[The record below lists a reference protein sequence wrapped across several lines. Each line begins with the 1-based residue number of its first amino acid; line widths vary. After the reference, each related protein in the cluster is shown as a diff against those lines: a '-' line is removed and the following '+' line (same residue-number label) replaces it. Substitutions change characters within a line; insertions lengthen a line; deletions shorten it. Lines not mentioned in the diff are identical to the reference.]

1 MASEIVHGVDTM
13 ALAERAWHGYG
24 TVVGRN
30 LTYAEALTTAGLDWT
45 ARMAP
50 LTAITPNGVA
60 EVDTHRATY
69 RSDTGTVLG
78 VVGADYQPHQPAELL
93 ELARLTLDAGADDGH
108 VEVLGSL
115 RGGRTVFITIAL
127 PGDVTI
133 AGDVHVPRLVWVTS
147 MDGTIATRAVA
158 TFVRAV
164 CMNTIRASFRQ
175 ARTSWAARHT
185 SSLAG
190 RTDDA
195 RRALQL
201 VWKVSDT
208 FRAEVEALTA
218 QTITDRQVGE
228 VLTRDVARRPGRDRP
243 HPRQR
248 RPAPSSDPPHVPV
261 RPPRRRLARH
271 RLRTRPGRLHVGAV
285 GRPPTRP
292 ARRAGPGRIVRRHQ
306 DQGRHRRRAPRRPRL
321 TRPRDRLR
329 QAPQPAPSVAG
340 ADEPDVADLRSG
352 DVCGTGRGSSSPS
365 FLGAKPCGL
374 TPPPRR
380 RGARTGE
387 SAIGAGHRPARR
399 DQQPCQRPRHPR

>member
-1 MASEIVHGVDTM
+1 MASEIVDGVDTM

-30 LTYAEALTTAGLDWT
+30 LTYAEAISTAGLDWT
-45 ARMAP
+45 ARLAP
-50 LTAITPNGVA
+50 LTALTPAGVV

-69 RSDTGTVLG
+69 RSDTGAVLG

-93 ELARLTLDAGADDGH
+93 ELARLTIDAAPDDAH

-115 RGGRTVFITIAL
+115 RGGRTVFATIAL

-201 VWKVSDT
+201 VWTVSDT
-208 FRAEVEALTA
+208 FRAEVEALMRP
-218 QTITDRQVGE
+218 TDHRPPGRRGPH
-228 VLTRDVARRPGRDRP
+228 LDVARRPGR
-243 HPRQR
+243 HATSPRLGQPPTR
-248 RPAPSSDPPHVPV
+248 RRAAHVRD

-271 RLRTRPGRLHVGAV
+271 RLRPRPSRLHVGTV
-285 GRPPTRP
+285 GSPPPRRPWRTGPRRP
-292 ARRAGPGRIVRRHQ
+292 LRRDPH
-306 DQGRHRRRAPRRPRL
+306 QGRHRRRAHRRPHL
-321 TRPRDRLR
+321 T
-329 QAPQPAPSVAG
+329 QPAPH
-340 ADEPDVADLRSG
+340 
-352 DVCGTGRGSSSPS
+352 GR
-365 FLGAKPCGL
+365 
-374 TPPPRR
+374 R
-380 RGARTGE
+380 
-387 SAIGAGHRPARR
+387 RPARPGPSVGAR
-399 DQQPCQRPRHPR
+399 RAGRCRPHGRGTCGGAAAGGQAPRSSGPSPAG

>member
-1 MASEIVHGVDTM
+1 MSSEIVHGVDTM
-13 ALAERAWHGYG
+13 ALAEQAWHGYG

-50 LTAITPNGVA
+50 LTAITSNGVA

-69 RSDTGTVLG
+69 RSDTGAVLG

-185 SSLAG
+185 SSLTG

-208 FRAEVEALTA
+208 FRAEVEALTTQA
-218 QTITDRQVGE
+218 ISGRQVGE
-228 VLTRDVARRPGRDRP
+228 VLTAMWPDD
-243 HPRQR
+243 
-248 RPAPSSDPPHVPV
+248 PAATD
-261 RPPRRRLARH
+261 
-271 RLRTRPGRLHVGAV
+271 RTRDSAS
-285 GRPPTRP
+285 
-292 ARRAGPGRIVRRHQ
+292 
-306 DQGRHRRRAPRRPRL
+306 RRRAAIRRMYQSDPRVAGWHGTAYGLVQAVSTWELWDAPRRGKRGEQVLAELFAGTKTRADAVAERL
-321 TRPRDRLR
+321 TAL
-329 QAPQPAPSVAG
+329 A
-340 ADEPDVADLRSG
+340 
-352 DVCGTGRGSSSPS
+352 
-365 FLGAKPCGL
+365 
-374 TPPPRR
+374 
-380 RGARTGE
+380 
-387 SAIGAGHRPARR
+387 
-399 DQQPCQRPRHPR
+399 

>member
-30 LTYAEALTTAGLDWT
+30 LSYAEALTTAGLDWT
-45 ARMAP
+45 ARKAP
-50 LTAITPNGVA
+50 LTTITPTGVR

-69 RSDTGTVLG
+69 RSDTGAVLG
-78 VVGADYQPHQPAELL
+78 IVGADYQPHQPAELL
-93 ELARLTLDAGADDGH
+93 ELARLTIDAGADDAH

-127 PGDVTI
+127 PGDVTV

-201 VWKVSDT
+201 VWKVSDS
-208 FRAEVEALTA
+208 FRQELEALTA
-218 QTITDRQVGE
+218 QPISDHHVGD
-228 VLTRDVARRPGRDRP
+228 VLTTLWPDDPTATARARDSA
-243 HPRQR
+243 
-248 RPAPSSDPPHVPV
+248 S
-261 RPPRRRLARH
+261 
-271 RLRTRPGRLHVGAV
+271 
-285 GRPPTRP
+285 
-292 ARRAGPGRIVRRHQ
+292 
-306 DQGRHRRRAPRRPRL
+306 RRRAAIRRMYQSDPRVAGWHGTGYGLVQAVSTWELWEAPRRGPRGEQIL
-321 TRPRDRLR
+321 AGLFAGTRTK
-329 QAPQPAPSVAG
+329 A
-340 ADEPDVADLRSG
+340 DVAAARL
-352 DVCGTGRGSSSPS
+352 
-365 FLGAKPCGL
+365 AAL
-374 TPPPRR
+374 T
-380 RGARTGE
+380 
-387 SAIGAGHRPARR
+387 
-399 DQQPCQRPRHPR
+399 